1 MFGKLKQLLDQNG
14 VQYSLIVHHTAYTAQ
29 EVAAAEHVP
38 GREHA
43 KVTVIKV
50 GQDFAMAVMPAQK
63 KIDFV
68 KLAAVLGE
76 KQIRLAEEKEFSGI
90 FPECEPGAM
99 PPFGHLFGL
108 SVIVDVE
115 LEKDQNIAFQAG
127 THVESIRMKYAD
139 FKRLEKPRTA
149 DFTAK

>member
-1 MFGKLKQLLDQNG
+1 MLDKLKQLLDQNA
-14 VQYSLIVHHTAYTAQ
+14 VQYRSIVHHTAYTAQ

-108 SVIVDVE
+108 PVIVDLE
-115 LEKDQNIAFQAG
+115 LEKDENIAFQAG
-127 THVESIRMKYAD
+127 THVESIRMKYVD

>member
-1 MFGKLKQLLDQNG
+1 MLGKLKQFLDQNA
-14 VQYSLIVHHTAYTAQ
+14 VQYSSIVHHSAYTAQ

-43 KVTVIKV
+43 KVTIIKV
-50 GQDFAMAVMPAQK
+50 GQDFAMAVMPAQR

-90 FPECEPGAM
+90 FLECEPGAM

-108 SVIVDVE
+108 PVIVDLE
-115 LEKDQNIAFQAG
+115 LEKDENIAFQGG
-127 THVESIRMKYAD
+127 THVESVRMKYAD
-139 FKRLEKPRTA
+139 FRRLEKPRTA

>member
-1 MFGKLKQLLDQNG
+1 MLAKLKQLLDQNG
-14 VQYSLIVHHTAYTAQ
+14 VHYSLIVHHTAYTAQ

-50 GQDFAMAVMPAQK
+50 GKDFAMAVMPAQK

-68 KLAAVLGE
+68 KLAAVLGDR
-76 KQIRLAEEKEFSGI
+76 QIRLAEEKEFSGV

-108 SVIVDVE
+108 PVIVDLE

>member
-1 MFGKLKQLLDQNG
+1 MLGKLKQLLDQNA

-50 GQDFAMAVMPAQK
+50 GQGFAMAVMPAQK
-63 KIDFV
+63 KIDFA

-76 KQIRLAEEKEFSGI
+76 KQIRLAEEEFSST

-99 PPFGHLFGL
+99 PPFGQLFEL
-108 SVIVDVE
+108 PVIVDLE
-115 LEKDQNIAFQAG
+115 LEKDENIAFQAG
-127 THVESIRMKYAD
+127 RT
-139 FKRLEKPRTA
+139 PRA
-149 DFTAK
+149 SE

>member
-1 MFGKLKQLLDQNG
+1 MLGKLKQLLDQSA

-50 GQDFAMAVMPAQK
+50 GKDFAMAVMPAQK

-68 KLAAVLGE
+68 KLAAVLGDR
-76 KQIRLAEEKEFSGI
+76 QIRLAEERSSAAYFRNASRERCRRSGI
-90 FPECEPGAM
+90 C
-99 PPFGHLFGL
+99 L
-108 SVIVDVE
+108 DC
-115 LEKDQNIAFQAG
+115 
-127 THVESIRMKYAD
+127 R
-139 FKRLEKPRTA
+139 
-149 DFTAK
+149 